1 MERPVSNSR
10 RIVRLVRGRWLSALA
25 GVSLAWLAG
34 TNVSF
39 AAAPNT
45 DAAAPAKQPV
55 TKSYLNKQTIQ
66 LPILIEDR
74 ARSLVQEIHLY
85 IKDQPS
91 APWTLRDKV
100 GASQTS
106 FTFKAP
112 RDGEY
117 WFTMVT
123 VDNRGQRFPA
133 DVTKEEPGLIVV
145 VDTQKPQAEVR
156 NLGDSPDGLL
166 VQCDLRD
173 ANLDPVKTKFQYQTA
188 DMVYRNLE
196 AAPGRPNT
204 FCIPAQANITGQ
216 VRVHAVDMAGNS
228 ALVEHD
234 VKNLAASMPVAR
246 QAGSVQQTSHA
257 DKGSEPA
264 VTKTEPKP
272 QQTSTGPT
280 LTPVEKSAPAKVPQ
294 SVVAGPSLEP
304 AAAKMPMA
312 GEIVPTKGT
321 TPAPSHLPDVV
332 EVDPRMTTEPPLSAG
347 SPKEHV
353 TARAKTPEAAPART
367 VKTPPNPPSTV
378 DVPVVTSAAKK
389 PAMIPAKRDGAPV
402 QRQLVNTAHV
412 ALEYQI
418 EQAGASGV
426 GKVEVWITRDRGQSW
441 QKLCEDADRKSPADI
456 DLPGDGLYGVAMVV
470 SNGRGFGASPPAAG
484 DTPDSWVEV
493 DTAKPVAEI
502 LGVRNRPEEGPVVH
516 INWTSHD
523 KNLAVDPVELFYAAS
538 RQGPWHP
545 IAKNLKAEGQYD
557 WSFPTEAG
565 AQAYIRLVVRDQ
577 AGNVAIS
584 EMTQPVVLDDM
595 SRPRARIAG
604 VVAPTAPQPAA
615 TAPATQQITSPQ
627 GN

>member
-10 RIVRLVRGRWLSALA
+10 RIVRLVRDRWLSALA
-25 GVSLAWLAG
+25 GASLAWLAG
-34 TNVSF
+34 STVNL
-39 AAAPNT
+39 AGAEGPDAAPT
-45 DAAAPAKQPV
+45 KQPV
-55 TKSYLNKQTIQ
+55 TKSYLNKHTIQ
-66 LPILIEDR
+66 LPILIEER

-85 IKDQPS
+85 TKDQPS
-91 APWTLRDKV
+91 APWMLRDKV

-145 VDTQKPQAEVR
+145 VDTQKPNAEVR

-196 AAPGRPNT
+196 ATPGRPNT

-216 VRVHAVDMAGNS
+216 VRVHAVDMAGN
-228 ALVEHD
+228 ATVAELD
-234 VKNLAASMPVAR
+234 VKNLATMPVAR
-246 QAGSVQQTSHA
+246 KAGSVQQTSHEDNA
-257 DKGSEPA
+257 SEST

-272 QQTSTGPT
+272 TQTTAGPS
-280 LTPVEKSAPAKVPQ
+280 LAPDRAAPAKVPQ
-294 SVVAGPSLEP
+294 SVIAGPSLEP
-304 AAAKMPMA
+304 APAKMPMA
-312 GEIVPTKGT
+312 SDVVPTKGT
-321 TPAPSHLPDVV
+321 APAPTHLPPVV
-332 EVDPRMTTEPPLSAG
+332 EADPRMTTEPPLSAN
-347 SPKEHV
+347 SAKEPV
-353 TARAKTPEAAPART
+353 TARAQTPEQAPART
-367 VKTPPNPPSTV
+367 VKTPPNPPRTV
-378 DVPVVTSAAKK
+378 DVPVVKTTAKRT
-389 PAMIPAKRDGAPV
+389 AIPAKREGAPV
-402 QRQLVNTAHV
+402 QRRLVNTAHV

-456 DLPGDGLYGVAMVV
+456 DLPGDGLYGVSMVV

-502 LGVRNRPEEGPVVH
+502 LGVRNRPEEGPVIH
-516 INWTSHD
+516 ITWTSHD
-523 KNLAVDPVELFYAAS
+523 KNLAVDPVELYYAAS

-545 IAKNLKAEGQYD
+545 IAKGLKAEGQYD

-604 VVAPTAPQPAA
+604 VVAPTAPQPGAA
-615 TAPATQQITSPQ
+615 TAPPQQASPPQ